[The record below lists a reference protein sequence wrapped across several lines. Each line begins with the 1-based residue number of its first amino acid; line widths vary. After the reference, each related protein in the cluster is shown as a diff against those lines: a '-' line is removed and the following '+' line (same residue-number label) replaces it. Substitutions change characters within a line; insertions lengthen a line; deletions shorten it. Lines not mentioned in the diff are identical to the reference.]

1 MQFKGKLI
9 LQTSENGEKRNFGP
23 NFSPFS
29 SIFSPQFFFHGSYFY
44 QMLGIATS
52 YRSIQF
58 EGKRMIQ
65 TQENG
70 KKTLFW
76 GSFWYVRLKFRLP
89 KIFFKNLASSVSRY
103 DGQLLS
109 CTMPE
114 KTNDPIFIELSYGRT
129 YKQTDRQT
137 DETGFIGQTSSV
149 Q

>member
-1 MQFKGKLI
+1 
-9 LQTSENGEKRNFGP
+9 
-23 NFSPFS
+23 
-29 SIFSPQFFFHGSYFY
+29 
-44 QMLGIATS
+44 MLGIATS

-76 GSFWYVRLKFRLP
+76 GSFWSVRLKFRLP
-89 KIFFKNLASSVSRY
+89 KIFLKNLASSVSRY

-137 DETGFIGQTSSV
+137 DETGFIGHYAANV
-149 Q
+149 ERPVIAFAGDFNGFC